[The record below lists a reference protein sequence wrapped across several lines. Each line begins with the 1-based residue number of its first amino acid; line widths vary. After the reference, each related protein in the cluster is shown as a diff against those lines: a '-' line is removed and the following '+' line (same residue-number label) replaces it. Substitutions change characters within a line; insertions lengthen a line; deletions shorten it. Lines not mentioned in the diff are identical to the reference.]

1 MDELLCIGCGVKLQ
15 TDDETKEGFVDK
27 NALNRD
33 IIYCKRCY
41 QLKHYGKFNK
51 SYLVKNTISL
61 LKESATPTDL
71 IVLVCDISLCYTP
84 LTETLKEINSFNNV
98 VMVCNRYDLYKDYIS
113 IDKAKA
119 FVLKQIKKA
128 KLNIKNI
135 FIINN
140 NINEIFNELDSKSV
154 NKNIYLLGLEN
165 AGKTTFVNN
174 ILKEVANEKD
184 NVLVNSKYPGT
195 TIDLIK
201 IPLTDNYYL
210 IDSPGVKSNGNL
222 LNYVDLNFIKKIN
235 SDNKIKET
243 VYQLNVNQTLII
255 SNVLTITYI
264 KGIKQGLVFY
274 GSSML
279 SINRCKSENA
289 FKTFNNIIKDL
300 KLKTNNV
307 NSYSDLVSKKIIID
321 SDYKKDLVIEGL
333 GFFTLRKG
341 IYIIKTLKGVNVFV
355 RDAFI

>member
-61 LKESATPTDL
+61 LKESATTTDL

-84 LTETLKEINSFNNV
+84 LIETLKEINSFNNV

-210 IDSPGVKSNGNL
+210 ID
-222 LNYVDLNFIKKIN
+222 
-235 SDNKIKET
+235 
-243 VYQLNVNQTLII
+243 
-255 SNVLTITYI
+255 
-264 KGIKQGLVFY
+264 
-274 GSSML
+274 
-279 SINRCKSENA
+279 
-289 FKTFNNIIKDL
+289 
-300 KLKTNNV
+300 
-307 NSYSDLVSKKIIID
+307 
-321 SDYKKDLVIEGL
+321 
-333 GFFTLRKG
+333 
-341 IYIIKTLKGVNVFV
+341 
-355 RDAFI
+355 